1 MKLEYIKDI
10 NGYDEHAIRLSDFDS
25 AQANKFRDVINGL
38 IAANTN
44 QTHVKVLPVGEDLGE
59 APKTPVELTSHDFI
73 ELLNIKLTLRVAEED
88 LGITTTDYVDFFCDL
103 TIDSYKN
110 IAMLLE
116 PFCRKESRGY
126 QWLYDIDTPI
136 GFLFSA
142 GGR

>member
-1 MKLEYIKDI
+1 MKLEYVKDI

-25 AQANKFRDVINGL
+25 SQANKFREVINL
-38 IAANTN
+38 IIDT
-44 QTHVKVLPVGEDLGE
+44 
-59 APKTPVELTSHDFI
+59 KTSIELTSHDFI

-110 IAMLLE
+110 IATLLE

-142 GGR
+142 GGRW